1 MAFIDNPILILILFI
16 MSTLV
21 NNNQGSNNPG
31 NNNQGNQVSVDE
43 VKAVELAHEKVARPN
58 DSLFANIA
66 LLVNPTFNK
75 DTGTKQAITDKAM
88 HDRVIDMPQAIDLMK
103 TVKLNLTSNG
113 ALLIS
118 LNDGK
123 ELYNHP
129 VNVSERKQLNDIMN
143 DPKLSDD
150 MKLEKLKTMMTS
162 IGMSIKLSNNFE
174 QSLQQNQA
182 LSASIHR

>member
-1 MAFIDNPILILILFI
+1 MAFIDNTIIILILLI
-16 MSTLV
+16 MSTLG

-31 NNNQGNQVSVDE
+31 SNNQGNQLSATE
-43 VKAVELAHEKVARPN
+43 VKSVEITPLARQNE
-58 DSLFANIA
+58 SLFTNIA
-66 LLVNPTFNK
+66 LLVDPTIIK
-75 DTGTKQAITDKAM
+75 DTGTKQAIVDKAM
-88 HDRVIDMPQAIDLMK
+88 HNRVIDMPQAIDCMK

-123 ELYNHP
+123 ELHNHP
-129 VNVSERKQLNDIMN
+129 VNVDERKQLNDIMN

-150 MKLEKLKTMMTS
+150 TKLIKIKAMMTG
-162 IGMSIKLSNNFE
+162 IGMNIQLSNNFE
-174 QSLQQNQA
+174 QSLQQSQL